1 MNASDQSV
9 ASLTALVDAFHITDR
24 SLMRARERLRV
35 EASPDSD
42 AEFRRHA
49 LRYFRVLEREARHH
63 LTDLDRKLDE
73 LYQRQYNLQ
82 AERGV
87 AQRRLEGARGVLS
100 ALGTAPSG
108 SDAS

>member
-1 MNASDQSV
+1 MTSAQSSVV
-9 ASLTALVDAFHITDR
+9 ALTALIDAFHITDR
-24 SLMRARERLRV
+24 SLLRARERLRV
-35 EASPDSD
+35 AASPESD

-49 LRYFRVLEREARHH
+49 LRYFRMLEREARAH

-87 AQRRLEGARGVLS
+87 AQRRLQGARSVLS
-100 ALGTAPSG
+100 ALGDG
-108 SDAS
+108 EGGKEAS

>member
-1 MNASDQSV
+1 MNAADQS
-9 ASLTALVDAFHITDR
+9 ATTLTVLVDAFHITDR
-24 SLMRARERLRV
+24 SLMRARERFRV
-35 EASPDSD
+35 EGTPDSD

-49 LRYFRVLEREARHH
+49 LRYFRALEREAQHH

-87 AQRRLEGARGVLS
+87 AQRRLEGARSVLS
-100 ALGTAPSG
+100 ALGTPPDG
-108 SDAS
+108 SSAS

>member
-1 MNASDQSV
+1 MNAADQTG

-24 SLMRARERLRV
+24 SLIRARERLRV
-35 EASPDSD
+35 EGSPDSD
-42 AEFRRHA
+42 AAFRRHA
-49 LRYFRVLEREARHH
+49 LRYFRALEREARHH

-87 AQRRLEGARGVLS
+87 AQRRLEGARVVLS
-100 ALGTAPSG
+100 ALGSVTG
-108 SDAS
+108 GNNAS